1 MNILYIHQY
10 FHTPYQAGST
20 RSYWIAQELI
30 KNGHKVT
37 MLTMNKK
44 INSKLE
50 RVDIDGINVI
60 YLNILYDNNSFY
72 TRLTTFM
79 KFVFNSIPVALK
91 EKDIDLVIAT
101 STPLTIGLP
110 ALALKWFKKKPYV
123 FEVRDL
129 WPEVPIQMGGL
140 KNKFLVNLALFLEKT
155 IYKNAKH
162 IVALSP
168 GMYEGVLKRKISK
181 EKVSMIPNMSK
192 IEEFWGREKNLGLIN
207 TLNLKKDSFKVVYF
221 GAMNIA
227 NGMRYIIDAAEMLNN
242 EKDIEFIFLGG
253 GASEADLKERCIK
266 ENLKNVVFL
275 GNKPMEELSEIVNI
289 CDVSLITFQNIPIL
303 ATNSPNKLFDSLSA
317 EKAIIVNSAGWTK
330 DLVEDND
337 CGFYVDPEKPKELA
351 DKILYLREH
360 PNKCLE
366 MGKKARTLA
375 ETTYD
380 KSILCA
386 QFAELINSIEHQ
398 TGHRN

>member
-30 KNGHKVT
+30 KKGHNVT

-44 INSKLE
+44 IDSKLE
-50 RVDIDGINVI
+50 RVEIDGIDVI
-60 YLNILYDNNSFY
+60 YLNVQYDSGSMNFYQRLRSF
-72 TRLTTFM
+72 L
-79 KFVFNSIPVALK
+79 KFVLRSIPVAFK
-91 EKDIDLVIAT
+91 EKDINLVIAT

-110 ALALKWFKKKPYV
+110 ALAMRWFKRKPFL

-140 KNKFLVNLALFLEKT
+140 NNFFLIKIALYLEKI
-155 IYKNAKH
+155 IYKNALH
-162 IVALSP
+162 IVTLSP
-168 GMYEGVLKRKISK
+168 GMYEGVINRAIAPQ
-181 EKVSMIPNMSK
+181 KVSMIPNMSK
-192 IEEFWGREKNLGLIN
+192 IEEFWGRDRNTDLINNLGLN
-207 TLNLKKDSFKVVYF
+207 EKAFRVVYF

-227 NGMRYIIDAAEMLNN
+227 NGMQYIMDAAEILK
-242 EKDIEFIFLGG
+242 EEPDLEFVFLGS
-253 GASEADLKERCIK
+253 GASENELKNRCK
-266 ENLKNVVFL
+266 VDKLKNVTFL

-317 EKAIIVNSAGWTK
+317 QKAIIVNSAGWTK
-330 DLVEDND
+330 DLVEANN
-337 CGFYVDPEKPKELA
+337 CGYFVDPETPQELA
-351 DKILYLREH
+351 DKILYLKSN
-360 PNKCLE
+360 PNICLE
-366 MGKKARTLA
+366 MGKNARKLA

-380 KSILCA
+380 KSILCG
-386 QFAELINSIEHQ
+386 QFADLVDSLPIK
-398 TGHRN
+398 